1 MKNEDILSIVQELPL
16 YVVLTL
22 KRFEQD
28 SPTSAISP
36 NENNPESVT
45 SGHNSPNVASIK
57 V

>member
-28 SPTSAISP
+28 SPISAVSP